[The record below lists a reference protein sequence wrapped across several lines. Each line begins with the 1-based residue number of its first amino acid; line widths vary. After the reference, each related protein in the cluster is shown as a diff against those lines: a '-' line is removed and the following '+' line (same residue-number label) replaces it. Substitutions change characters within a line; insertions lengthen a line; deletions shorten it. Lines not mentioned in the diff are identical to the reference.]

1 MCQIIWDSQFVH
13 NAHILAVRMQHY
25 SKTVSF
31 QEIQCSR
38 EVNIYLHNLT
48 LLSDC
53 LIFPSDFPLL
63 FHSTPKLCFKTFST
77 KKTWLP
83 QRIRVSMILMMQRVL
98 SIIPGSSLDMFLHPA
113 SLLLLPLGLHH
124 SQILLKHL
132 SKLPPPLPPTSSQ
145 VSRTAP
151 PLQPHH
157 STLFRLTLLFL
168 LLSPSPPAQP
178 SAASP

>member
-13 NAHILAVRMQHY
+13 NAHILAVRMQHC

-31 QEIQCSR
+31 QEIQCSG

-53 LIFPSDFPLL
+53 LIFPGDFPLL
-63 FHSTPKLCFKTFST
+63 FHSTPKLSFKTFCT

-98 SIIPGSSLDMFLHPA
+98 SIIPASSLNMFLHPA
-113 SLLLLPLGLHH
+113 SQLLCLHH
-124 SQILLKHL
+124 LQILLEHL
-132 SKLPPPLPPTSSQ
+132 RRLPPPLPPSSSQ
-145 VSRTAP
+145 VLRTALHPTPP
-151 PLQPHH
+151 PLFF
-157 STLFRLTLLFL
+157 LLLLLFL
-168 LLSPSPPAQP
+168 LAFSPPAQP